1 MGWPRSY
8 GCFSRNRF
16 NLFSFFDRDHGN
28 GVRSRSALRSSISSR
43 RRGSSRTAA
52 DPAADDAPRARLRL
66 QPTRA
71 YFCYRRTGALA
82 AIVYEVSNTFG
93 ERHNYLIPVSGDG
106 TGTVYQECAK
116 QLFVSPFIGMDINY
130 SFRVIP
136 PDSRV
141 GIAISGRDAQGTV
154 IVASLF
160 ARRATLQRH
169 WVGHGLCH
177 LSVADPE
184 GHRRHPH
191 QEALRIWL
199 KGVRPHDHKPAPD
212 HSFTLGRPV
221 DAKEPSRHVA

>member
-1 MGWPRSY
+1 MPRLLGY
-8 GCFSRNRF
+8 VF
-16 NLFSFFDRDHGN
+16 NPLS
-28 GVRSRSALRSSISSR
+28 
-43 RRGSSRTAA
+43 
-52 DPAADDAPRARLRL
+52 
-66 QPTRA
+66 A

-93 ERHNYLIPVSGDG
+93 ERHNYLVPVSGES
-106 TGTVYQECAK
+106 TGTIYQECAK

-160 ARRATLQRH
+160 ARRATLSDTGLAMASVIYPLLTLKVIAGIH
-169 WVGHGLCH
+169 W
-177 LSVADPE
+177 
-184 GHRRHPH
+184 
-191 QEALRIWL
+191 EALRIWL

-212 HSFTLGRPV
+212 HSFTLGRPI